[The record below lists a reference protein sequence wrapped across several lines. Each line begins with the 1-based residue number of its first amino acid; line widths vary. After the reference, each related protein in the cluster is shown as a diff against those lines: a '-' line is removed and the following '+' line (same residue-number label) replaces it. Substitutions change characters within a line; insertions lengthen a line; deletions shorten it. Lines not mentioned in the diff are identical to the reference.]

1 MILCVY
7 FSSQL
12 RDIQFVSRVV
22 DLTSN
27 PSLLD
32 ASALT
37 VCGNL
42 LFSRTINATQDS
54 QVSSVGETKNR
65 MYIIVSVYTGFAKY
79 MCLLILLYRAL
90 L

>member
-1 MILCVY
+1 MKQVRYSTVHSLITFYEIHYQILCVY

-12 RDIQFVSRVV
+12 GDIQFVSRVV

-54 QVSSVGETKNR
+54 QVSSVRGN
-65 MYIIVSVYTGFAKY
+65 
-79 MCLLILLYRAL
+79 
-90 L
+90 